1 LPVSSSA
8 CQLVGFDYHSTGGDT
23 SAPEVSMPE
32 ITGVRERRNRA
43 RVFVDGEFWA
53 ELDAAVAVERGLREG
68 TAFSQEE
75 LDRVRVAGERPVA
88 MGRALNLLGYRAR
101 SESEIRDRLRRYGYV
116 GETIEGVVLR
126 LKELGYL
133 DDAEFA
139 RTKAREKARR
149 YGPRRVSVELRKSG
163 VGETLAR
170 EVVEEEFA
178 GRSELGEARSA
189 AARRYNERGSDAE
202 ARRVYGFLVRRGYSA
217 EVCAQVA
224 REYREPPKAK
234 G

>member
-1 LPVSSSA
+1 
-8 CQLVGFDYHSTGGDT
+8 
-23 SAPEVSMPE
+23 MPE

-68 TAFSQEE
+68 AAFSQEE

-139 RTKAREKARR
+139 RIKAREKARR

>member
-1 LPVSSSA
+1 V
-8 CQLVGFDYHSTGGDT
+8 
-23 SAPEVSMPE
+23 PE
-32 ITGVRERRNRA
+32 ITGVRERRGKA

-53 ELDAAVAVERGLREG
+53 ELDAGVALERGLVEG
-68 TAFSQEE
+68 AAFSCEE
-75 LDRVRVAGERPVA
+75 LDAARVAGERPVA
-88 MGRALNLLGYRAR
+88 IGRALNLLGYRAR
-101 SESEIRDRLRRYGYV
+101 SEAEVRDRLRRYGYV
-116 GETIEGVVLR
+116 DETIEVVVLR

-139 RTKAREKARR
+139 RLKAHEKARK

-163 VGETLAR
+163 VGEALAQ
-170 EVVEEEFA
+170 EVVREEFA
-178 GRSELGEARSA
+178 DRSEVEEARSA
-189 AARRYNERGSDAE
+189 AERRYNGRGSDAE

-224 REYREPPKAK
+224 REYREPPETQ